1 VSAEE
6 NKALVRSFFEEVWNK
21 GNYEF
26 LDDAYDPNFKLNV
39 MWQNPAAGGSGG
51 KTGTEAAKEVIS
63 GWRDSVPD
71 LHVTIDEQLAEGDTV
86 VSRHT
91 SEGTHDQTMMGIPA
105 TGKRFKMT
113 GITFTR
119 CADGKMVEAWTHWDM
134 LGLLLAIG
142 IIPPLGQGAALATGG
157 PGTPS
162 EAVPSGAGPGH

>member
-21 GNYEF
+21 GNYDF
-26 LDDAYDPNFKLNV
+26 LNEAYDPSFKLNV
-39 MWQNPAAGGSGG
+39 MWQNPSAGGSGG
-51 KTGTEAAKEVIS
+51 KEGTEAAKEVIS

-71 LHVTIDEQLAEGDTV
+71 LQVTVDEQVAEGDTV

-91 SEGTHDQTMMGIPA
+91 STGTHDRVMMGIPP
-105 TGKRFKMT
+105 TNKFFKMT

-119 CADGKMVEAWTHWDM
+119 VANGKMAEAWTHWDM
-134 LGLLLAIG
+134 LGLLMSIG
-142 IIPPLGQGAALATGG
+142 VIPSLGPGDALATGG

-162 EAVPSGAGPGH
+162 EAAPAGAGH